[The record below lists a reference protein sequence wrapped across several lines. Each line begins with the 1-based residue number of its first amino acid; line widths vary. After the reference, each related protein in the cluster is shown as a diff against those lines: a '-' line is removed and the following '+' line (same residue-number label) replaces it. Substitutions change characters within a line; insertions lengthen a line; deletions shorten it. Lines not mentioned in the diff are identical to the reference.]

1 MSSSIRTLVTSIA
14 TFLFSVTLFDVMYGF
29 KNIINPGI
37 SKIYNILGTN
47 IEPNMVTLVVFDWR
61 AFDTLGEAL
70 ILVSAVI
77 VVLLVFGRGKI
88 EDDNEYSGDE
98 LKIRED

>member
-1 MSSSIRTLVTSIA
+1 MSIA
-14 TFLFSVTLFDVMYGF
+14 TLLFSVTLFDVMYGF
-29 KNIINPGI
+29 KNLITPGI
-37 SKIYNILGTN
+37 SKIYSALGTN

-77 VVLLVFGRGKI
+77 IVLLVFGRGII
-88 EDDNEYSGDE
+88 EDDNEHIE
-98 LKIRED
+98 EVKLRED

>member
-1 MSSSIRTLVTSIA
+1 MSSGVRTLIMSIA
-14 TFLFSVTLFDVMYGF
+14 TVLFSITLFDVMYGF
-29 KNIINPGI
+29 KNVINPGI
-37 SKIYNILGTN
+37 STIYNALGTK

-77 VVLLVFGRGKI
+77 IVLLIFGRGI
-88 EDDNEYSGDE
+88 IQDDSKHSEDE
-98 LKIRED
+98 LKLRED

>member
-1 MSSSIRTLVTSIA
+1 MSSSVRTLIMSIA
-14 TFLFSVTLFDVMYGF
+14 TILFSVTLFDVMYGF
-29 KNIINPGI
+29 KNVIDPGI

-61 AFDTLGEAL
+61 AYDTLGEAL

-77 VVLLVFGRGKI
+77 VVLLIFGRGKI
-88 EDDNEYSGDE
+88 EDDSEYNDE
-98 LKIRED
+98 VKFKED

>member
-1 MSSSIRTLVTSIA
+1 MSSGVRTLIMSIA
-14 TFLFSVTLFDVMYGF
+14 TLLFSVTLFDVMYGF

-37 SKIYNILGTN
+37 SLIYNALGTR

-77 VVLLVFGRGKI
+77 IVLLIFGRGLI
-88 EDDNEYSGDE
+88 EDDSENTEDE